1 MEIIDRLEESLPG
14 RFEPDTLLPAQFYE
28 MLKRRYILEGE
39 RKLMFAVLEDA
50 VECYLKN
57 MNARSRKQR
66 VLFYEAQSWINARN
80 KVGLFAYETLCEA
93 LNIDAGALRRA
104 LERRRV
110 RRQSGSLRT
119 PLSPRRPAA
128 AREPAATQGWSN
140 DGAAAQL

>member
-1 MEIIDRLEESLPG
+1 MGSKQTLLDESAKTPI
-14 RFEPDTLLPAQFYE
+14 LPAQYYWT
-28 MLKRRYILEGE
+28 LTHRSALEGE

-128 AREPAATQGWSN
+128 AREPATQGWSN